1 MKIRFEVTIESAE
14 AERRR
19 IREERRP
26 KNAGVHRDQLK
37 KVSTRSNRRAAKQ
50 RGWKDEA

>member
-1 MKIRFEVTIESAE
+1 MKITLRIESSA

-19 IREERRP
+19 IREENRP
-26 KNAGVHRDQLK
+26 KNAGVHKDQLK

-50 RGWKDEA
+50 RGWKDDQ